1 MNDLD
6 LARTRRCVCGNL
18 RGASRAITQIY
29 DEALQPCG
37 LRITQFSLLSTIA
50 RLEPIAV
57 SKLAETLVLDQTTT
71 THNLKLL
78 ERQGWIERTTG
89 QDQRTRFLVLTEAGQ
104 QILEKAFPLW
114 EEAQARVV
122 NGFGQERYRN
132 LLKELIALTNTAY

>member
-1 MNDLD
+1 MTELE

-18 RGASRAITQIY
+18 RAVSRAVTQVY

-50 RLEPIAV
+50 RLGPIAV
-57 SKLAETLVLDQTTT
+57 TKLAQTLILDQTTT

-78 ERQGWIERTTG
+78 EQQGWIERAVG
-89 QDQRTRFLVLTEAGQ
+89 PDQRTRLLVLTEPGR

-114 EEAQARVV
+114 EEAQSRIV

-132 LLKELIALTNTAY
+132 LLRELAVLAATTN